1 MPKICYNI
9 LCTYYCIIIK
19 LNGPGNANMGKH
31 SAKKVLTRKILL
43 MHLNQKQKRIS
54 AERDGGWRKSQVWKL
69 LIWAVFIVP
78 FAIYLRRRQQP
89 NEKEGKKGNW
99 MEKMAIKKIVQ
110 FETAVKRREEGGGFM
125 VRRPV
130 GDKIDMVDPFLML
143 DHLGPTVYGPG
154 EAIGA
159 PDHPHRGF
167 ETVTYIIDGKYNL
180 ALESIYKFMYVSTAV
195 KLFMFINQETHL

>member
-1 MPKICYNI
+1 M
-9 LCTYYCIIIK
+9 
-19 LNGPGNANMGKH
+19 
-31 SAKKVLTRKILL
+31 
-43 MHLNQKQKRIS
+43 S
-54 AERDGGWRKSQVWKL
+54 AERDGGWRKSLVWKL

-78 FAIYLRRRQQP
+78 FAIYLQRRQQP

-99 MEKMAIKKIVQ
+99 TEKMPIKKIVQ
-110 FETAVKRREEGGGFM
+110 FETAVKRREGGGFM

-130 GDKIDMVDPFLML
+130 GDKIDMADPFLML

-180 ALESIYKFMYVSTAV
+180 AQSIYKFMSAQQSDYSCLSIKRLTYESADVIFHKKNEQTPPPREL
-195 KLFMFINQETHL
+195 KIFF

>member
-1 MPKICYNI
+1 M
-9 LCTYYCIIIK
+9 
-19 LNGPGNANMGKH
+19 
-31 SAKKVLTRKILL
+31 
-43 MHLNQKQKRIS
+43 S
-54 AERDGGWRKSQVWKL
+54 AERDGGWRKSLAWKL

-89 NEKEGKKGNW
+89 NEKEGKKSNW
-99 MEKMAIKKIVQ
+99 KEKMTIKKIVQ
-110 FETAVKRREEGGGFM
+110 FETAVKRREGGGFM

-180 ALESIYKFMYVSTAV
+180 ALKSIYKFMSAQQSDYSCLSIKRLTYENADVIFHKKNEQTPTPPREL
-195 KLFMFINQETHL
+195 KIFF

>member
-1 MPKICYNI
+1 M
-9 LCTYYCIIIK
+9 
-19 LNGPGNANMGKH
+19 
-31 SAKKVLTRKILL
+31 
-43 MHLNQKQKRIS
+43 S
-54 AERDGGWRKSQVWKL
+54 AERDGGWRKSLVWKL

-78 FAIYLRRRQQP
+78 FAIYLQRRQQP

-99 MEKMAIKKIVQ
+99 IEKMAIKKIVQ
-110 FETAVKRREEGGGFM
+110 FETAVKRREGGGFM

-130 GDKIDMVDPFLML
+130 GGKIDMVDPFLML

-180 ALESIYKFMYVSTAV
+180 ALKSIYNISLCQHSQSDYSCLSIKRLTYESADVIFHKKTNTPPCEL
-195 KLFMFINQETHL
+195 KIFF